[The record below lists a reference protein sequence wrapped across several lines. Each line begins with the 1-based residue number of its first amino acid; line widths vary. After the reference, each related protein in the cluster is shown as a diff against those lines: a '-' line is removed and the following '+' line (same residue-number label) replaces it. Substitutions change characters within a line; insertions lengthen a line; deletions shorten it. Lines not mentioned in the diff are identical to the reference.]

1 MWWGLLFDL
10 LSTGP
15 PHNFKIRRAMFNTI
29 MTEEQLEDL
38 VVYYSAQDAFT
49 FDVETMG
56 DHRGDPRQNQVVWI
70 ALATEGRVDV
80 IPMGHPNGE
89 YLRTEYPLLPSAQ
102 DRMIK
107 GLPIRPAD
115 YSKDERKATKI
126 FGPAP
131 EQLTPGEVFKAL
143 KPLFF
148 SDKLKIGHNL
158 KFDLQSVTK
167 YLGALPARP
176 YACTLN
182 AAFVINTRNYRNLG
196 LDDCLDR
203 EFGYKMVKGVGKE
216 IESHTF
222 EEVATYAALDAE
234 WTWKLWNKYSG
245 QLDADNLRGVFNLE
259 MDVLEVI
266 STMELRGAD
275 IDVEGLK
282 DLKTDLELQLET
294 TKATIYKLA
303 GKAFNINSIPEKQK
317 LLFSSKKDGGRGLR
331 PKVLTP
337 KGIQRSENGESLQIS
352 DFSVSEPALKTFEG
366 KDALVDALLNYS
378 DLNKLLTTYVI
389 PYLGGDITRTTA
401 GKAKTVAKKSL
412 LLKGRIHTDFIQ
424 YGAETGRFSSRNPNL
439 QNVPAPHTPNGK
451 AIRNLFVAPEDYS
464 LVVADYSQIEPR
476 VIASFSQDRIMCNA
490 YLNGEDIYTTVGD
503 TMGVDRKAG
512 KQLVLSLAYGVGPEK
527 IATSIGCSTSEAR
540 ELLDNFAAKFPAVG
554 RYKRQV
560 INESRR
566 RGPVP
571 YALTY
576 LNRRRYLPDLR
587 SNAIRDRARAE
598 RQAFNTVIQGSSADL
613 IKLAMIRAHKMIP
626 DEANLILTIHDELV
640 TVTPTKLVEET
651 QAAIR
656 EAMEGIKALQI
667 PLLAD
672 VKVVSRWG
680 EAK

>member
-1 MWWGLLFDL
+1 MNVITTDD
-10 LSTGP
+10 
-15 PHNFKIRRAMFNTI
+15 
-29 MTEEQLEDL
+29 QLAEL
-38 VVYYSAQDAFT
+38 VAAYNAVDAFV

-70 ALATEGRVDV
+70 AMATHDRVDV
-80 IPMGHPNGE
+80 IPMGHPNGD
-89 YLRTEYPLLPSAQ
+89 YLHTDYPLLPSAQ
-102 DRMIK
+102 DRIIK
-107 GLPIRPAD
+107 GLPLRAVD
-115 YSKDERKATKI
+115 YSKDERKATKV

-131 EQLTPGEVFKAL
+131 EQLTAGEVFKAL

-148 SDKLKIGHNL
+148 GDKLKIGHNL

-167 YLGALPARP
+167 YFNGLPTQP

-182 AAFVINTRNYRNLG
+182 AAFILNTQNYRNLG

-203 EFGYKMVKGVGKE
+203 EFKYKMVKGVGKE
-216 IESHTF
+216 IENYTF
-222 EEVATYAALDAE
+222 DEVGTYAALDAE
-234 WTWKLWNKYSG
+234 WTWKLWNKYSA
-245 QLDADNLRGVFNLE
+245 QLDTDNLRGVFNLE
-259 MDVLEVI
+259 MDVLDVI
-266 STMELRGAD
+266 SNMELRGAD
-275 IDVEGLK
+275 IDVEALKLLK
-282 DLKTDLELQLET
+282 DDLELQLET
-294 TKATIYKLA
+294 TKADIYRLA

-317 LLFSSKKDGGRGLR
+317 LLFTTKKDGGRGLR

-337 KGIQRSENGESLQIS
+337 KGISRAEAGEPGLIS
-352 DFSVSEPALKTFEG
+352 DYSVSEPALKIFQG
-366 KDALVDALLNYS
+366 KDDLVDAFLNYS

-439 QNVPAPHTPNGK
+439 QNVPAPHTANGK
-451 AIRNLFVAPEDYS
+451 AIRNLFIAPEGHS

-490 YLNGEDIYTTVGD
+490 YLNGEDIYTTVGN

-512 KQLVLSLAYGVGPEK
+512 KQLVLSLAYGVGPDK
-527 IATSIGCSTSEAR
+527 IAASIGCTTNEAR
-540 ELLDNFAAKFPAVG
+540 ELLDNFSAKFPAVG

-626 DEANLILTIHDELV
+626 DGSNLILTIHDELV
-640 TVTPTKLVEET
+640 TVTPNELIEET
-651 QAAIR
+651 TNAIR
-656 EAMEGIKALQI
+656 EAMEGINALNI

-672 VKVVSRWG
+672 VKVVTRWG